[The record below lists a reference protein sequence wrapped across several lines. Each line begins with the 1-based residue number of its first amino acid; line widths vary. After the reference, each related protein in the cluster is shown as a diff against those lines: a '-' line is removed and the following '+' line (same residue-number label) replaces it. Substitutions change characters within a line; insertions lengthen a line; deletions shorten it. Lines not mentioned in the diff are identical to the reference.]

1 MEKHSIVLPQEGL
14 DELYSKTDFVVAGQ
28 GAGTLNSYPDFV
40 RNLFKLMGDPVRDM
54 MHACAGIAG
63 EGGEILDIAK
73 KVWVYG
79 KQLDSRNLVEEL
91 GDLRFYYQAALNLLE
106 VTDEVVRQ
114 RAVNRRVIA
123 LTGTPADTLLRACS
137 NLNVHAAKAL
147 DVAVEGWDLRTEPDA
162 FEVGCMTDNMLDALC
177 ATRSYYSYLL
187 EMMDISDLNV
197 QAHNMF
203 KLSLNP
209 DARFP
214 GGVYTDAA
222 AIARADKVAEGET
235 ASSGVAGE

>member
-1 MEKHSIVLPQEGL
+1 MEKHSISIPLEGRT
-14 DELYSKTDFVVAGQ
+14 ELHAKVAAITSGH
-28 GAGTLNSYPDFV
+28 ASGTLVHYPEFV
-40 RNLFKLMGDPVRDM
+40 RNLFKLMGDPASDM
-54 MHACAGIAG
+54 MHACTGLSG

-79 KQLDSRNLVEEL
+79 KQLDARNLVEEL
-91 GDLRFYYQAALNLLE
+91 GDLRFYYQAALNLLGT
-106 VTDEVVRQ
+106 TDEAVADLPVDRRTVVLLGG
-114 RAVNRRVIA
+114 A
-123 LTGTPADTLLRACS
+123 TDTLLRACG
-137 NLNVHAAKAL
+137 NLSVHSSKAL
-147 DVAVEGWDLRTEPDA
+147 DLALELWDGANMSGMDENELNDLLLEQLSAVRAYYFYLLG
-162 FEVGCMTDNMLDALC
+162 MLD
-177 ATRSYYSYLL
+177 L
-187 EMMDISDLNV
+187 EDIHI

-235 ASSGVAGE
+235 QSSGV